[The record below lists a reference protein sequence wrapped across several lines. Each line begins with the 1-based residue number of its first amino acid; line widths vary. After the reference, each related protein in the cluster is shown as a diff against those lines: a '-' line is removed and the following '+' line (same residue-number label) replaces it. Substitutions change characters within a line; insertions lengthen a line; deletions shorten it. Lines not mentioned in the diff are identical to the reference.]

1 MKLDINPNRMEL
13 FKLQKK
19 ITLAKKGHKLLKDKQ
34 DELIKHFFSII
45 EKWKKIREEM
55 ENKLNDFYK
64 SSQIIDSIQDK
75 KITEEIFLNSKND
88 FLLNINFKKIMNLSV
103 PEFQTTF
110 AKDDIFNFSFRE
122 TSGEMDIMV
131 IKLLKLYP
139 VMINLAEIETKI
151 ELLSYEIEKTRRRVN
166 ALEYVLIPNFQ
177 ETIKHIAMRLNEIER
192 SNLTRLMK
200 VKKMVEKIRRGC

>member
-1 MKLDINPNRMEL
+1 MKLDVNPNRMEL

-19 ITLAKKGHKLLKDKQ
+19 IVLAKKGHKLLKNKQ
-34 DELIKHFFSII
+34 DELIKHFFFVI

-55 ENKLNDFYK
+55 ENKLNDFYN
-64 SSQIIDSIQDK
+64 SLQIIDSIQDK
-75 KITEEIFLNSKND
+75 KITEEIFLNSDFN

-103 PEFQTTF
+103 PEFKANLEQNV
-110 AKDDIFNFSFRE
+110 FNFSFRE
-122 TSGEMDIMV
+122 TSGEMDIMI

-151 ELLSYEIEKTRRRVN
+151 ELLSDEIEKTRRRVN
-166 ALEYVLIPNFQ
+166 ALEYVFIPNLQ
-177 ETIKHIAMRLNEIER
+177 ETIKHIIMRLNEIER

-200 VKKMVEKIRRGC
+200 VKKMAEEMKK